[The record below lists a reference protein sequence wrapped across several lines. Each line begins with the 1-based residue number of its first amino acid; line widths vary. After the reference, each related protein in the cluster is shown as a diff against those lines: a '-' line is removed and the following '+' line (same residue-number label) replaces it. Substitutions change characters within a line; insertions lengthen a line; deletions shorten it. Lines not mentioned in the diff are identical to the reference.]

1 MMMIGF
7 FLLTLNLVTAKEW
20 ALDDSTRTTIIAG
33 VGSSDSSTVKG
44 ILAATANGVGAY
56 VQNYDGNAWDNHPI
70 QAAMLL
76 DSAATFSGKTRV
88 VVSTGKAYV
97 SNDFGETFTPAANL
111 VGTSQCAVIFGKERE
126 SIALVGGFALKSGDS
141 VNATEAVVSTNGVA
155 YSTDD
160 GKTFSISTVP
170 VGYTRYSC
178 FVKLKTSFIS
188 NGFFY
193 MLIIFSYGSFPTES
207 TWYVS
212 SGIWGDDPKTADK
225 QHAFSSRLS
234 IDSKGYL
241 SMKEMTGEKKPLK
254 GDGTPT
260 GWFGAVSKTTDG
272 GKTWT
277 QVLSTNLETEY
288 LYFNGISC
296 ATETQCVVVAEGDN
310 PTGGYLTTAYTT
322 FDGGG
327 EKYPYFT
334 MRYFSFNI

>member
-1 MMMIGF
+1 MMMMIIF

-111 VGTSQCAVIFGKERE
+111 VGTSQCAVIFGKEKE

-141 VNATEAVVSTNGVA
+141 ANATEAVVSTNGVA

-170 VGYTRYSC
+170 VGYTRYSS
-178 FVKLKTSFIS
+178 FVKLKTSFTS
-188 NGFFY
+188 N
-193 MLIIFSYGSFPTES
+193 
-207 TWYVS
+207 
-212 SGIWGDDPKTADK
+212 
-225 QHAFSSRLS
+225 AFLCV
-234 IDSKGYL
+234 Y
-241 SMKEMTGEKKPLK
+241 
-254 GDGTPT
+254 
-260 GWFGAVSKTTDG
+260 
-272 GKTWT
+272 
-277 QVLSTNLETEY
+277 
-288 LYFNGISC
+288 YF
-296 ATETQCVVVAEGDN
+296 
-310 PTGGYLTTAYTT
+310 
-322 FDGGG
+322 
-327 EKYPYFT
+327 
-334 MRYFSFNI
+334 